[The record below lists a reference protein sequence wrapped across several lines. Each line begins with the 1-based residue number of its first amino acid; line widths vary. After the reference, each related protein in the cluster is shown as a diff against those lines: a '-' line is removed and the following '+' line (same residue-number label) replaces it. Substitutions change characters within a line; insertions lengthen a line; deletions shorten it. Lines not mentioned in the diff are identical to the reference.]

1 MTGIAQV
8 VLDGFSSGAGYV
20 IIALG
25 FSLIFGVAGV
35 LNVAHADFYV
45 VGAYASFFVLTTF
58 ATNLALG
65 LATAIV
71 TGLGVGAIYYFLV
84 VRRVGHDDQLA
95 AFVASLGLS
104 MFLQNVIARIAG
116 PDQKAFPALFERHTY
131 EVAGVVLPQA
141 QLVLILSAFVLSAG
155 IVGILRFSPIGR
167 DIRAVAGNSFIAGAM
182 GVNVRRTMLL
192 AVVLSCVVATVG
204 GLVIGNSQ
212 ASITPFLGNSLS
224 VKMFIVV
231 LVAGAGSIG
240 GAAVVG
246 FALGLLESITIAYV
260 SSSYQDIVG
269 LVALIAVL
277 LLRPAGVFGRATRVG

>member
-1 MTGIAQV
+1 MTEIAQII
-8 VLDGFSSGAGYV
+8 LDGFSSGAGYV

-35 LNVAHADFYV
+35 LNVAHADFYI
-45 VGAYASFFVLTTF
+45 VGAYASYFVLTAFT
-58 ATNLALG
+58 TNLPLG
-65 LATAIV
+65 LATAVV

-84 VRRVGHDDQLA
+84 VRRVGHQDQLA

-116 PDQKAFPALFERHTY
+116 PDQKAFPTLFEPYTY
-131 EVAGVVLPQA
+131 EIAGVVLPQS
-141 QLVLILSAFVLSAG
+141 QLVLIVSALGLSAG
-155 IVGILRFSPIGR
+155 IVTILRFSPLGR
-167 DIRAVAGNSFIAGAM
+167 DIRAVAGNAFVAGAM

-212 ASITPFLGNSLS
+212 ASITPFFGNSLS

-240 GAAVVG
+240 GAAIIG
-246 FALGLLESITIAYV
+246 FALGLLESFTIAYV

-269 LVALIAVL
+269 LLALLAVL
-277 LLRPAGVFGRATRVG
+277 LLRPSGVFGRATRVG